1 MRVANLLGRRRLQKF
16 KKPIAKKMIKTIGR
30 RGTNPEISSGQV
42 LTLEREAVD
51 VGRGNNLLR
60 RAQITEE

>member
-30 RGTNPEISSGQV
+30 RGTNPETSSG
-42 LTLEREAVD
+42 
-51 VGRGNNLLR
+51 
-60 RAQITEE
+60 